1 MFAKIVPMK
10 DGNTQRMESIGSA
23 DELDRRVEP
32 LGHARYRASD
42 RQRYDHAL
50 GKGVQQIALD
60 FEHDGKDHPIRFNRV
75 CPAVKPRHVR
85 TSLPQPD
92 CAARQRRTR
101 WA

>member
-10 DGNTQRMESIGSA
+10 DGNTQRMKSIGCA
-23 DELDRRVEP
+23 GELDRRVEP
-32 LGHARYRASD
+32 LGHARYGASD

-50 GKGVQQIALD
+50 GKSMQQIALY
-60 FEHDGKDHPIRFNRV
+60 FEHDGKDRPILFNRV
-75 CPAVKPRHVR
+75 CPTVKPRHAR
-85 TSLPQPD
+85 TSLLQPD